1 MDIES
6 PFENQQAEHSRTA
19 RLVQQEVRSLV
30 AGSLKQ
36 EVKSILRWRG
46 FWKKTGDA
54 FEAISKG
61 LTGVG
66 SVLAFAASA
75 VDSTKTADILSFTS
89 GTVGTVG
96 LVMLAYASYASK
108 ESKQRTA
115 EINNV
120 LTSVGVTPIAD
131 IVETESADAV

>member
-6 PFENQQAEHSRTA
+6 PFENQQAEYSRTA
-19 RLVQQEVRSLV
+19 RLVQQEVRTLV
-30 AGSLKQ
+30 ATSLKQ

-54 FEAISKG
+54 FEALAKG

-75 VDSTKTADILSFTS
+75 VDNTKTADILSFTS

>member
-1 MDIES
+1 MDLES
-6 PFENQQAEHSRTA
+6 PFDRQQSTTA
-19 RLVQQEVRSLV
+19 RLVQDEVRKLV
-30 AGSLKQ
+30 ADALKR
-36 EVKSILRWRG
+36 EVKSILRWRD

-54 FEAISKG
+54 FEAIAKG

-75 VDSTKTADILSFTS
+75 VDSIKTADILAFTS
-89 GTVGTVG
+89 GTVGTLG
-96 LVMLAYASYASK
+96 LVMLTYATYASK

-120 LTSVGVTPIAD
+120 LTSVGVTPMVD
-131 IVETESADAV
+131 IVESETVRED